1 MSGTQRFE
9 MSGGRLCLDFANTVD
24 NRPAPNRRELLTA
37 YEDLLDW
44 SRQAEV
50 LNAREVETL
59 RTLARR
65 RPQQARRV
73 LGEARR
79 LREALYRVF
88 SAIAAGFRPE
98 SADLDAL
105 NDRLPALLA
114 RSRLMRT
121 PEGYTWTYSGGPE
134 RLDRMLWAVLQSALG
149 LLLAEDEL
157 PRLRECAAATCGWLF
172 MDRSKSRK
180 RRWCNMQVCGNRAK
194 VRRFRDRQSKQT
206 IGRAARATGNGG

>member
-1 MSGTQRFE
+1 VSGTQRFE
-9 MSGGRLCLDFANTVD
+9 LSGVRLCLDFANTVD
-24 NRPAPNRRELLTA
+24 NRPTPSRR
-37 YEDLLDW
+37 DLLATYDDLVAW
-44 SRQAEV
+44 SRQAAV
-50 LNAREVETL
+50 LDDREAEALQAV
-59 RTLARR
+59 ARR
-65 RPQQARRV
+65 RPRQARRV

-114 RSRLMRT
+114 RSRLVRT
-121 PEGYTWTYSGGPE
+121 PQGYAWRYSGAAD

-157 PRLRECAAATCGWLF
+157 PRLRECASATCSWLF
-172 MDRSKSRK
+172 MDRSKSRR

-194 VRRFRDRQSKQT
+194 VRRFRDRQSKKAPRRKAQ
-206 IGRAARATGNGG
+206 ATGNGG